1 MNRVRLAVR
10 EDASMRGFAV
20 ASIELLMPG
29 ARL

>member
-10 EDASMRGFAV
+10 KDAFLRGFA
-20 ASIELLMPG
+20 AAFIELFMPG